1 MSFVDGRSLNF
12 IQQLKHFLLALMILS
27 TFTAGYWMVEQTM
40 NAVIQH
46 KRDYVDLPNYSGTVN
61 VWIYHDIAYSL
72 LWIAYLILII
82 KEIKSDG
89 VYLTKNLIITTVF
102 GFALLTAGLW
112 LTQDAMIA
120 VLSYDR
126 AYVDLPFFALKPDLY
141 SLRDASRL
149 LIILGF
155 LSFYTLGRK

>member
-1 MSFVDGRSLNF
+1 MSVVEGKF
-12 IQQLKHFLLALMILS
+12 IVVIKRITNIILALLILS

-40 NAVIQH
+40 NSVVH
-46 KRDYVDLPNYSGTVN
+46 FNRDYVDLPNYSGSVN
-61 VWIYHDIAYSL
+61 VWLYHDVAYTL
-72 LWIAYLILII
+72 LWIAYVLLVV
-82 KEIKSDG
+82 KEVKSDG
-89 VYLTKNLIITTVF
+89 MPLTKNLIIITIL

-126 AYVDLPFFALKPDLY
+126 TYVDLPFFALKPDLY
-141 SLRDASRL
+141 SLRDAARL